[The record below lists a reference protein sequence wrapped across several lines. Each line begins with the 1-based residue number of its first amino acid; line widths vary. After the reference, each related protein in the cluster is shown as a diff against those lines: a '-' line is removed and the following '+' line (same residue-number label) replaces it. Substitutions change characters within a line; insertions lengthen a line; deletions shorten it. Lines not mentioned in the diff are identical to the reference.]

1 MKILIALSRFPW
13 PTDKGDKLRAWNHIQ
28 GLAEE
33 HDVYLFCTSD
43 EVVTEE
49 QHARVSQV
57 CKDITVFRLSK
68 LRVGLRLLANIW
80 SALPFQIAY
89 FTDRKAVKK
98 FQSLAKEIK
107 PDVIFCQLARMAEYC
122 RGQKDVFKLIDYQDA
137 FSKGLQRR
145 LEHSSPFKR
154 WLIRNEFNR
163 LKQYERSVFSDFNC
177 QTIIS
182 AQDAGFIDHPRK
194 EELIVLPN
202 GVDTDYYKPQPAAQ
216 TVDLLFTGNM
226 QYQPNVNCVV
236 YLVKQVLPILK
247 NEFPHIQLV
256 AAGKN
261 PSPELSDLKSRN
273 LQLTGWVD
281 DLRCYYRQSRLFVA
295 PMQIGIGMQNKIL
308 EAMAMG
314 MPVITS
320 TLANNAIGGIHGK
333 HVWIA
338 DTPEKVAEGIS
349 FLLNNTELAIRLGR
363 NARKLMVEE
372 FSWQNQNQRL
382 ATLITGYT
390 PNEKSFRNN

>member
-1 MKILIALSRFPW
+1 MKILVALSRFPW

-28 GLAEE
+28 GLATE

-43 EVVTEE
+43 EPVSEE
-49 QHARVSQV
+49 QLTRVSQV
-57 CKDITVFRLSK
+57 CKDITVYKLSKFRIIFRLLK
-68 LRVGLRLLANIW
+68 NIW
-80 SALPFQIAY
+80 SFLPFQIAY
-89 FTDRKAVKK
+89 FTDKKAVKK
-98 FQSLAKEIK
+98 FQTLCREIK

-122 RGQKDVFKLIDYQDA
+122 RDQKNVFKLIDYQDA

-145 LEHSSPFKR
+145 LEHSSRLKR

-163 LKQYERSVFSDFNC
+163 LKQYERSIFSDFDC

-182 AQDAGFIDHPRK
+182 AQDAQFIDHPRK
-194 EELIVLPN
+194 SELIVLPN
-202 GVDTDYYKPQPAAQ
+202 GVDTDYYKPQPAVQ

-261 PSPELSDLKSRN
+261 PSGELSDLKSRN

-281 DLRCYYRQSRLFVA
+281 DLRNYYQQSRLFVA

-320 TLANNAIGGIHGK
+320 SLANNAIGGVHGK
-333 HVWIA
+333 NVWIA

-372 FSWQNQNQRL
+372 FSWQNHNQRL
-382 ATLITGYT
+382 NALITGYT